1 MTAPILDLDLPP
13 EHPLRQILDTISA
26 HPEVREPLMRALL
39 TEDFLALPAQVQDLS
54 GRVDGLTDQVGELR
68 SDFKDFREETREQF
82 GAVNARVNET
92 NVRID
97 ETNVRIDETN
107 TRIDETNTRIDETN
121 TRIDETNT
129 RIDETNT
136 RIDQNTSVLTENTVS
151 TKRMEGHVGRLRGHS
166 YENLCANEIGVV
178 LDGWIDRPVLANREQ
193 ISSLLRHARWRNE
206 ISRDEYLDG
215 LRPDVIAHETVGK
228 SKPAHYAVVEASIT
242 FNRRDLEN
250 ASRRAAVIAKVTGA
264 RTDAFVATHSGDW
277 PQDIDHD
284 AQSLGVTIIRHEA
297 PEYSEA

>member
-1 MTAPILDLDLPP
+1 
-13 EHPLRQILDTISA
+13 
-26 HPEVREPLMRALL
+26 
-39 TEDFLALPAQVQDLS
+39 
-54 GRVDGLTDQVGELR
+54 
-68 SDFKDFREETREQF
+68 
-82 GAVNARVNET
+82 
-92 NVRID
+92 
-97 ETNVRIDETN
+97 
-107 TRIDETNTRIDETN
+107 
-121 TRIDETNT
+121 
-129 RIDETNT
+129 
-136 RIDQNTSVLTENTVS
+136 
-151 TKRMEGHVGRLRGHS
+151 MEGHVGRLRGHS